1 MELNTNRVRLVTTK
15 EQLETISQKDKIIH
29 LTFCPSY
36 TNIETILKKSPNI
49 KALII
54 AESHWNR
61 RSKAL
66 DIIINIA
73 KIKIIQI
80 SLINTIS
87 TSVCQYV
94 EVPEHIIEKIQ
105 SQKNLTQ
112 EQAHSILQEETEFP
126 PTLIPFLIEVI
137 N

>member
-15 EQLETISQKDKIIH
+15 EQLETISHKDKIIH

-36 TNIETILKKSPNI
+36 TNIETILKRSPNI

-73 KIKIIQI
+73 KK
-80 SLINTIS
+80 
-87 TSVCQYV
+87 
-94 EVPEHIIEKIQ
+94 K
-105 SQKNLTQ
+105 
-112 EQAHSILQEETEFP
+112 
-126 PTLIPFLIEVI
+126 
-137 N
+137 

>member
-15 EQLETISQKDKIIH
+15 EQLETISDKDKIIH

-36 TNIETILKKSPNI
+36 TNIETILNKSPEL

-66 DIIINIA
+66 DLILNIA
-73 KIKIIQI
+73 KINIIQI
-80 SLINTIS
+80 SSISTSS
-87 TSVCQYV
+87 TSVCQYL

-105 SQKNLTQ
+105 SQENLTQ

-126 PTLIPFLIEVI
+126 PNLIPFLVEVI

>member
-15 EQLETISQKDKIIH
+15 EQLETISHKDKIIN

-73 KIKIIQI
+73 KIKIIQM

-105 SQKNLTQ
+105 SQENLTQ

-126 PTLIPFLIEVI
+126 SNLIPFLVEVI